1 MIKGILTSGTGMK
14 PMMNKMEVIA
24 NNLANI
30 NTNGFKRDSVFID
43 AMKNAGIEQ
52 AQGKPDL
59 SGFDVRQV
67 VDFAEGS
74 FVQTNNPLDVGLQGR
89 GFFVIDTP
97 SGKQYTRNGNF
108 NVSVDGRVVTQQG
121 YSVAG
126 INGCI
131 QFPEAH
137 TLAKENISVSETGE
151 VSLGTKVLG
160 KFQIVDFEDLS
171 KLDKAGD
178 TFFKTDAREI
188 SVDSGSNRVVVKQG
202 YLEESNVDG
211 IEEMI
216 AMIELSRTFEASQR
230 VLQSQDST
238 LDKTMEVGRI

>member
-1 MIKGILTSGTGMK
+1 MIKGILTSGSGMK

-52 AQGKPDL
+52 AQGKPEL
-59 SGFDVRQV
+59 AGFDARRVI
-67 VDFAEGS
+67 DFAEGS
-74 FVQTNNPLDVGLQGR
+74 FIQTNNPLDLGLQGR

-97 SGKQYTRNGNF
+97 AGKRYTRNGNF
-108 NVSVDGRVVTQQG
+108 SVSVDGRVVTQQG
-121 YSVAG
+121 YPVAG
-126 INGCI
+126 VNGAI
-131 QFPEAH
+131 QFPEIQN
-137 TLAKENISVSETGE
+137 LAKENIRISETGE
-151 VSLGTKVLG
+151 VSLGPKVLG
-160 KFQIVDFEDLS
+160 RLQIVDFDDLA
-171 KLDKAGD
+171 KLNKTGD
-178 TFFKTDAREI
+178 TYFSTDAREI
-188 SVDSGSNRVVVKQG
+188 QIENGNNRVAVKQG
-202 YLEESNVDG
+202 FLEESNVDG

-238 LDKTMEVGRI
+238 LDKTMEVGRV